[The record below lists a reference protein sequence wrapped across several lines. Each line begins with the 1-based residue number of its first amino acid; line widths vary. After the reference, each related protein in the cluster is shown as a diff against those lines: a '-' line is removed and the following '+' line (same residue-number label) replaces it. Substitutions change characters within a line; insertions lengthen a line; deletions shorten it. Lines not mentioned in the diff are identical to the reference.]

1 MSESELPC
9 IFGIAFAISFIMFIA
24 SLLAMGWLFNQLR
37 EVVSLAIE
45 KNAEIERHI
54 NKISEQEA
62 VIYDLQRQC
71 SSYVDI
77 LNKQNGSK

>member
-1 MSESELPC
+1 MNESELSF

-45 KNAEIERHI
+45 KNEEIERHI
-54 NKISEQEA
+54 KKIAEQEA

-71 SSYVDI
+71 ASYVDI